1 MGKALASGRHA
12 HRREVLALLF
22 CLSLVTVRS
31 RNGTIGQFLAFWS
44 SGKRSAGRGWSAT
57 FFESRAGGCFRAL
70 VGASKKKIL
79 AQAVLISPIMRS
91 GSKRCRLPV
100 SLIACSVL
108 CFLVH
113 VGHASAQISHL
124 ARTPGAPEEQ
134 EIIRTTSL
142 PRRPGFFELNKGQF
156 DGNARFVGIG
166 ERQAVKLIPAGFVL
180 AVGDVSE
187 TSNGKQDRTFPR
199 ELVMRFLGANH
210 EGAVRGVDPW
220 AGTVSY
226 FSGADSSR
234 WISGVPRFSQV
245 RYDDLYPG
253 VDLIVYWKG
262 KNLEYD
268 LLVQPGADPSAIR
281 FGFEGLTNVSLS
293 DEGDLILT
301 GHGINLRQRRP
312 LVYQTDGG
320 DRLSVAGAFQLRGG
334 NEVGFKVG
342 DYDRKKTLLI
352 DPVLIYSTYLGGSGF
367 DQAHAVGVDPRG
379 NVFVGGTLLY
389 SRGFP
394 FVQQD
399 TITTEGGFVVQ
410 IDPTREGQDSF
421 LGGVV
426 LDGVSQLSS
435 LHVTAGGEVYI
446 TGVAGIPFPVTE
458 TALDRFCGLDTSDD
472 SCSLKDGDIFM
483 SVLRFPTDAEPR
495 LEYSTFIGGGN
506 DETGP
511 LMHVDDDGTLYLA
524 AVTGSPE
531 IPMVG
536 SYDASCGT
544 NGLCN
549 AFETDSP
556 SNRRGNFYSDV
567 LLLKIDP
574 RLRGRQ
580 GLLYST
586 YIGGG
591 RREYLSSMVVDE
603 TGAVLLAGETLSF
616 DFPTTAGP
624 FVGYPSTLQHPPP
637 GQGNIDAFLVKL
649 DTTVAGP
656 AGLLYGSF
664 IGGSDEESV
673 ADLAVDEAGGVYIGG
688 STGSSDFPLRFAADS
703 TRDQTEGFLAFFDPT
718 RTGDESLAYATYLG
732 GSGKD
737 NVTHLLASDH
747 KTVFVVGNTHL
758 GDFPVA
764 PGFQGE
770 VEIANLFLFLLRLD
784 PGKRGIESYL
794 SSMFLNLAWVSSLSQ
809 AEDGS
814 LLLSGVTTS
823 DHFPTPPAELPNSRE
838 PDVFYARLRPSSTA
852 PLEYEVSGGRFG
864 GRGEEN
870 LPSEGSVVW
879 LADTVLLVGDT
890 IFGNFPT
897 TASAFQSSDRN
908 ESRETGFLSIV
919 AEQSGGSLAVYP
931 PTIDF
936 ASIWGEPAP
945 SGQRVLVAPTDEPV
959 GFSVSVEGGGWLSA
973 DLSGGTAPEVINVRA
988 NTSGL
993 RPGQYRGRI
1002 TVAATS
1008 GPRVVKS
1015 VPVRFVLGEGLPAP
1029 NTTGLVNA
1037 ATFRYGAISPG
1048 EIVSLSGVRMGP
1060 RYDVPLQLDGAG
1072 RVGAELAGVRV
1083 LFDDDP
1089 APLVF
1094 AQANQLIAIVPY
1106 SVAGKVSV
1114 EMVTEYLGVRS
1125 APTSLEVT
1133 DVSPGIFTLSRSNMK
1148 ILKLLGAPDAF
1159 TDIITLHAPGS
1170 GSAAVL
1176 NEDLS
1181 VNSPANP
1188 AQRGSV
1194 IVLFA
1199 TGEGDTV
1206 PPGRD
1211 GVLAGEVLPRP
1222 KLPVMVRVA
1231 GIACEVL
1238 YAGALPGVVAGVM
1251 QVKARLNYA
1260 VPPGDELSIELYV
1273 GDKVSRRD
1281 VTVAVEWPPLR

>member
-1 MGKALASGRHA
+1 MRL
-12 HRREVLALLF
+12 
-22 CLSLVTVRS
+22 

-44 SGKRSAGRGWSAT
+44 SGKRSAGRGWSAKI
-57 FFESRAGGCFRAL
+57 FESRAVGCFRAL

-100 SLIACSVL
+100 SLIGCSVL

-113 VGHASAQISHL
+113 VGHASAQISRL
-124 ARTPGAPEEQ
+124 AYTPGAAEEQ

-187 TSNGKQDRTFPR
+187 ASDGKQDRTFSR

-220 AGTVSY
+220 TGTVSY

-253 VDLIVYWKG
+253 VDLVVYWKG

-268 LLVQPGADPSAIR
+268 LLVQPGADPSEIR
-281 FGFEGLTNVSLS
+281 FGIEGATNLSLS

-301 GHGINLRQRRP
+301 GPGINLRQRRP

-334 NEVGFKVG
+334 NEVGFEVG
-342 DYDRKKTLLI
+342 DYNRKKTLLI
-352 DPVLIYSTYLGGSGF
+352 DPVLIYSTYLGGSGNN
-367 DQAHAVGVDPRG
+367 QAQAVGVDPRG
-379 NVFVGGTLLY
+379 NVFVGGIH
-389 SRGFP
+389 SFSSGFP
-394 FVQQD
+394 FLLQE
-399 TITTEGGFVVQ
+399 TFTSEGGFVIK

-421 LGGVV
+421 RGAAVFEGA
-426 LDGVSQLSS
+426 SQLSA

-446 TGVAGIPFPVTE
+446 TGLAGNPFPVTE
-458 TALDRFCGLDTSDD
+458 TALDRFCGLDTIDD

-483 SVLRFPTDAEPR
+483 SVLRFPTDAVPR

-506 DETGP
+506 DESGP

-549 AFETDSP
+549 AFETDRPQSIYL
-556 SNRRGNFYSDV
+556 SYYTDV

-574 RLRGRQ
+574 RLQGRQ

-586 YIGGG
+586 YLGGG
-591 RREYLSSMVVDE
+591 RNEDLSAMVVDA
-603 TGAVLLAGETLSF
+603 TGAVLLAGETRSF

-624 FVGYPSTLQHPPP
+624 FIGYPSTSQHPPP
-637 GQGNIDAFLVKL
+637 GQGNSDAFLVKL
-649 DTTVAGP
+649 DTTVEGP
-656 AGLLYGSF
+656 AGLLYGSL
-664 IGGSDEESV
+664 IGGSDGESV
-673 ADLAVDEAGGVYIGG
+673 ADLAVDEAGGVYVGG
-688 STGSSDFPLRFAADS
+688 STASSDFPLRFAADS
-703 TRDQTEGFLAFFDPT
+703 TRGQTEGFLAFFDLT

-732 GSGKD
+732 GSGND
-737 NVTHLLASDH
+737 NVTHLLVSDH
-747 KTVFVVGNTHL
+747 AKVFVL
-758 GDFPVA
+758 GFSGSRDFPAA
-764 PGFQGE
+764 PGFEGQMVAGG
-770 VEIANLFLFLLRLD
+770 IFLLQFD
-784 PGKRGIESYL
+784 PGKRGLESYL
-794 SSMFLNLAWVSSLSQ
+794 SSMFLNGARTRVSSFSQ

-814 LLLSGVTTS
+814 FLLSGVTTS
-823 DHFPTPPAELPNSRE
+823 DYFPTSSEFPGSGW

-864 GRGEEN
+864 GRGEED
-870 LPSEGSVVW
+870 LPSEKSVVW
-879 LADTVLLVGDT
+879 VADTFLAVGKT
-890 IFGNFPT
+890 RFGDFPT
-897 TASAFQSSDRN
+897 TASAIQSKDPN
-908 ESRETGFLSIV
+908 ENRDTGFLLIV

-945 SGQRVLVAPTDEPV
+945 SEQRVLVTPADEPV
-959 GFSVSVEGGGWLSA
+959 GFSVAVVGGGWLSA

-993 RPGQYRGRI
+993 QPGEYKGRI

-1008 GPRVVKS
+1008 GPRVVKV
-1015 VPVRFVLGEGLPAP
+1015 VPVRFVLGESLPAP
-1029 NTTGLVNA
+1029 HTAGLVNA

-1060 RYDVPLQLDGAG
+1060 RNDVPLQLDGAG

-1094 AQANQLIAIVPY
+1094 AQSNQLSAIVPY

-1133 DVSPGIFTLSRSNMK
+1133 DASPGIFTLSRSNLK

-1170 GSAAVL
+1170 GPAAVL

-1199 TGEGDTV
+1199 TGEGETV

-1238 YAGALPGVVAGVM
+1238 YAGALPGVVAGVL

-1260 VPPGDELSIELYV
+1260 IPPGDELSVELYV

-1281 VTVAVEWPPLR
+1281 VTVAVEWPPLQ